1 MVAPHPANEVE
12 RLQLLHALQILD
24 TDPEPVF
31 DRLTRLLAHTLGTP
45 IALVSLID
53 EHRQWF
59 KSRVG
64 LNVSETPRD
73 QAFCAHAILDGEP
86 LLVVPDAYLDERF
99 ADNPLV
105 LGAPHIRAYAGAP
118 IRTQGGLA
126 LGTLCAIDTRP
137 RAFTAVELQILQD
150 MADMVAREMHLRETL
165 LLARSQLSQA
175 DELLVES
182 EERYRSVFELASVGI
197 AIVAPNGT
205 WQSVNEPLCRIVGY
219 SAAELL
225 KMTFQDITHPEDL
238 DDDLDLV
245 RKLAS
250 GELDAYHLEKRY
262 VHREGH
268 AVWIKLSVSKKLSA
282 QGELEYFIAVIRDIQ
297 ARKEAEEGLAV
308 LRRELEA
315 RVQERTEQLSQSNR
329 ELRTVID
336 SRQRAEQEA
345 RDREAELAAVIEH
358 ATDAYISLDQN
369 GVVRAWNRVA
379 EETFGWSI
387 SEAIGHT
394 LDQLI
399 VPSEMRAAHHAGI
412 ARYLA
417 IGESTLLGRRLELPA
432 LRKDGS
438 HLTVEMCVR
447 ALHLGGKTLFSAFLH
462 DISERK
468 LHEAQRE
475 SEARH
480 DALTGLLN
488 RRGLTELLPIALSRA
503 DRSVSDLGL
512 LFIDLDG
519 FKAVNDTFGHEAGDE
534 LLRAVAVLLQ
544 QCVRETD
551 SVVRLA
557 GDEFT
562 VLLEG
567 LANCESDARLVAE
580 KVLAAIA
587 QPISTSHGLA
597 NVSAS
602 IGISCYPAG
611 SDKDAAQLM
620 READERMYQA
630 KRAGKGRAFSWGDA
644 SRAAVL

>member
-197 AIVAPNGT
+197 AIVAPDGT

-315 RVQERTEQLSQSNR
+315 RVQERTEQLLQSNR

-567 LANCESDARLVAE
+567 LASCESDARLVAE

-597 NVSAS
+597 TVSAS
-602 IGISCYPAG
+602 IGISCYTAG

-630 KRAGKGRAFSWGDA
+630 KRAGKGRAFSSGDA
-644 SRAAVL
+644 SRTAVL

>member
-105 LGAPHIRAYAGAP
+105 LGSPHIRAYAGAP

-137 RAFTAVELQILQD
+137 RAFTGVELQILQD

-197 AIVAPNGT
+197 AIVAPDGT

-315 RVQERTEQLSQSNR
+315 RVQERTEQLLQSNR

-567 LANCESDARLVAE
+567 LASCESDARLVAE

-597 NVSAS
+597 TVSAS
-602 IGISCYPAG
+602 IGISCYTAG

-630 KRAGKGRAFSWGDA
+630 KRAGKGRAFSSGDA
-644 SRAAVL
+644 SRTAVL

>member
-1 MVAPHPANEVE
+1 
-12 RLQLLHALQILD
+12 
-24 TDPEPVF
+24 
-31 DRLTRLLAHTLGTP
+31 
-45 IALVSLID
+45 
-53 EHRQWF
+53 
-59 KSRVG
+59 
-64 LNVSETPRD
+64 
-73 QAFCAHAILDGEP
+73 
-86 LLVVPDAYLDERF
+86 
-99 ADNPLV
+99 
-105 LGAPHIRAYAGAP
+105 
-118 IRTQGGLA
+118 
-126 LGTLCAIDTRP
+126 
-137 RAFTAVELQILQD
+137 
-150 MADMVAREMHLRETL
+150 
-165 LLARSQLSQA
+165 
-175 DELLVES
+175 
-182 EERYRSVFELASVGI
+182 
-197 AIVAPNGT
+197 
-205 WQSVNEPLCRIVGY
+205 
-219 SAAELL
+219 
-225 KMTFQDITHPEDL
+225 MTFQDITHPEDL

-503 DRSVSDLGL
+503 DRSGDRQRG
-512 LFIDLDG
+512 
-519 FKAVNDTFGHEAGDE
+519 TAG
-534 LLRAVAVLLQ
+534 R
-544 QCVRETD
+544 R
-551 SVVRLA
+551 
-557 GDEFT
+557 
-562 VLLEG
+562 
-567 LANCESDARLVAE
+567 
-580 KVLAAIA
+580 
-587 QPISTSHGLA
+587 
-597 NVSAS
+597 
-602 IGISCYPAG
+602 
-611 SDKDAAQLM
+611 
-620 READERMYQA
+620 
-630 KRAGKGRAFSWGDA
+630 
-644 SRAAVL
+644 